1 MTKKNMKLKYMKI
14 GEILKDSQYG
24 ISIEMNEVGT
34 GYHIYRMN
42 EIHNMICDKVPN
54 KFADISN
61 KELETFRLNNR
72 DVLFNRTNSYE
83 FVGRTGI
90 YYGNSS
96 ENNIFASYLVRFVPK
111 QEYIY
116 PEYLTA
122 FLNSR
127 IGIKEIKRR
136 ARQSINQTN
145 VNPEEVKDIDIPILK
160 IELQK
165 MIEENF
171 QKANELKNYA
181 SKEYEKAMLEL
192 LDDVEIKFDNQ
203 DDNIAIK
210 KLSETFNIT
219 RRLDAEYYKPK
230 YNQIENNIKN
240 YRNGYKNLQAYI
252 KDYST
257 GYAFKS
263 NTYCNE
269 GAYLIRI
276 NNMNENGL
284 NLQNAV
290 KIPYKDINLSEKDIV
305 RKNDILISMSGTI
318 GLSCIIKEDI
328 KGVINQRIF
337 RFTPK
342 GLNGDVLCLILNSC
356 IGRYQLER
364 IGTGGVQVNIS
375 SNDIKNIL
383 IPDITKELQIKIH
396 NYIENSYKATKLS
409 EKLLYDAKNAVEIA
423 IEEDEEEAIKF
434 IKGNRD
440 EYLQ

>member
-1 MTKKNMKLKYMKI
+1 
-14 GEILKDSQYG
+14 
-24 ISIEMNEVGT
+24 
-34 GYHIYRMN
+34 
-42 EIHNMICDKVPN
+42 
-54 KFADISN
+54 
-61 KELETFRLNNR
+61 
-72 DVLFNRTNSYE
+72 
-83 FVGRTGI
+83 
-90 YYGNSS
+90 
-96 ENNIFASYLVRFVPK
+96 
-111 QEYIY
+111 
-116 PEYLTA
+116 
-122 FLNSR
+122 
-127 IGIKEIKRR
+127 
-136 ARQSINQTN
+136 
-145 VNPEEVKDIDIPILK
+145 
-160 IELQK
+160 
-165 MIEENF
+165 
-171 QKANELKNYA
+171 
-181 SKEYEKAMLEL
+181 
-192 LDDVEIKFDNQ
+192 
-203 DDNIAIK
+203 
-210 KLSETFNIT
+210 
-219 RRLDAEYYKPK
+219 
-230 YNQIENNIKN
+230 
-240 YRNGYKNLQAYI
+240 
-252 KDYST
+252 
-257 GYAFKS
+257 
-263 NTYCNE
+263 
-269 GAYLIRI
+269 
-276 NNMNENGL
+276 MNENGL

-396 NYIENSYKATKLS
+396 NYLENSYKATKLS